1 MFIHADLP
9 ETFRDLFF
17 GPFEP
22 GETVETFDDH
32 AGMAQIVSRSGL
44 FPSASQ
50 ASKNGWNKEIPPGFS
65 VVEHRKKKRKI
76 FILNVFPG
84 WNEEN

>member
-1 MFIHADLP
+1 MFIHVALP
-9 ETFRDLFF
+9 ESDKNLFF

-22 GETVETFDDH
+22 GETVQTFNEKES
-32 AGMAQIVSRSGL
+32 MAHIVSRSGL

-50 ASKNGWNKEIPPGFS
+50 ASKNGWNKEIPSGFS

-76 FILNVFPG
+76 FILNLFPS
-84 WNEEN
+84 WNEEI